1 MKSTSKNILL
11 ENQRALAPM
20 LVAGQSWGNK
30 KSLCWKCQQEK
41 PRKGGFQ
48 RIMPGLVKFIC
59 KDCMDAKREAA

>member
-1 MKSTSKNILL
+1 MKSTTKSILS

-41 PRKGGFQ
+41 SRKGGFL
-48 RIMPGLVKFIC
+48 RIMPGIQKFVC
-59 KDCMDAKREAA
+59 KDCMDAKKEAV